1 MIRDYHTIEVEVQ
14 DGWSPQEVIS
24 ALAVLKLAP
33 PGAKLYALY
42 PGTATIPA
50 AIVFRIYE
58 KEEER
63 T

>member
-1 MIRDYHTIEVEVQ
+1 MSIRAYHTIEVEVEH
-14 DGWSPQEVIS
+14 GWSPEVVILALRVIS
-24 ALAVLKLAP
+24 P
-33 PGAKLYALY
+33 HPGAKLYALY

-50 AIVFRIYE
+50 AIVFRIY